1 MRIASIL
8 IGGIERKAKTLI
20 QDFELERDYADR
32 LGTCRM
38 TLLID
43 PQQTPLLGR
52 ATLGGMVLGDNTV
65 AEGMSVEIFRTATDA
80 ESAEFGGPLFG
91 DPLFGEAEAVGDC
104 IFRGEVVLLE
114 PQPAWYVRRTNPG
127 LFGALWGDLL
137 FGEEVEDTPD
147 TTTISARYLLR
158 IECRDQ
164 TALLDQTDVDDERTY
179 SETTD
184 AAIIADVCGEFY
196 PTLDVTNVDTTAY
209 IKSFKFEEGESLMSG
224 LRRLADRTGA
234 SFYVDVDNALHWFLP
249 TANPAPWGISDEPD
263 GVTTFA
269 CERESLQV
277 RREWQ
282 VPCNRVRVVGA
293 VSAGANISAVV
304 NDAHSQ
310 AVYGIRSRTIVDRS
324 CDTVEE
330 ATARGQVFVQENGR
344 PQISGEFSIRREGLE
359 VGQVIPITWG
369 ATLNFAGEFL
379 IRRVTMKWQA
389 PSVVVYSV
397 EFGDWRPDFFRAVKR
412 LAEMAEESSTVPVA
426 VPPDGSVTLAS
437 LAASLGLIQQVNGE
451 PALPDTAYPANAVI
465 LDISLTPPKLKR
477 RSGNTWVATVP
488 TTDLTGTVTET
499 QIADNS
505 ISTPKL
511 QALSVTSSVIA
522 ANAITAGKIA
532 ADAVTAGTIAAGA
545 ISAADAVF
553 QAAAIVTADIADL
566 AVTNIKIA
574 SGLSASKMTTGTLDA
589 SVVTVTNLNAS
600 SINAGEM
607 IVRPSAG
614 FMGKVIVQDSGGTTV
629 GWIGGDSGYFGGWFQ
644 NLYVG
649 GSGAASAKFVANTS
663 GNISVSL
670 SSATDSFTITNSST
684 DNTLTLTE
692 GGVSVTSGTGGG
704 FSAFRGLVIITGPSS
719 GASYPRIVMGST
731 QCLRESKTGWNT
743 PTGTLTRGTFDAG
756 ATLAVTAQTL
766 AALIT
771 DLRDHHGLLT
781 T

>member
-65 AEGMSVEIFRTATDA
+65 AEGMSVEIFKTATDA
-80 ESAEFGGPLFG
+80 ETAEFGGPLFG

-114 PQPAWYVRRTNPG
+114 PQPAWYVRRNNPG
-127 LFGALWGDLL
+127 LFGALFGDLL

-196 PTLDVTNVDTTAY
+196 PALDVATNVDTTAY

-224 LRRLADRTGA
+224 LRRLADRTGS
-234 SFYVDVDNALHWFLP
+234 SFYVDVDNSLHWFLP

-293 VSAGANISAVV
+293 VSGSANISAVV

-310 AVYGIRSRTIVDRS
+310 TVYGIRSRTIVDRS

-389 PSVVVYSV
+389 PSVVVYSI

-412 LAEMAEESSTVPVA
+412 LAELAEDSSSVPVA
-426 VPPDGSVTLAS
+426 VVPSGSITIDS
-437 LAASLGLIQQVNGE
+437 LAADLTMVQIVN
-451 PALPDTAYPANAVI
+451 ALPSLPAAGYGDDAVV
-465 LDISLTPPKLKR
+465 LLTTDRKLYR
-477 RSGNTWVATVP
+477 RSGTSWVATVP

-574 SGLSASKMTTGTLDA
+574 SGLSATKMTTGTLDA
-589 SVVTVTNLNAS
+589 DLVTVTNLSAD
-600 SINAGEM
+600 SINSGEM
-607 IVRPSAG
+607 VVRPSSG
-614 FMGKVIVQDSGGTTV
+614 SHMGKVVVQDSGGTTI
-629 GWIGGDSGYFGGWFQ
+629 GWIGGDSGYVGGWFQ

-649 GSGAASAKFVANTS
+649 GSGAASAKIVANTS
-663 GNISVSL
+663 GNIAV
-670 SSATDSFTITNSST
+670 
-684 DNTLTLTE
+684 TLTGGTDTLTISNSGSDYYTVLSD
-692 GGVSVTSGTGGG
+692 GGVTVRNNATSKYVQIYP
-704 FSAFRGLVIITGPSS
+704 GLITVADS
-719 GASYPRIVMGST
+719 ASYPRLVMGST
-731 QCLRESKTGWNT
+731 QVLRNSKTGWNT

>member
-8 IGGIERKAKTLI
+8 IGGIERKTKTLI

-196 PTLDVTNVDTTAY
+196 PALDVTNVDTTAY

-293 VSAGANISAVV
+293 VSGSANISAVV
-304 NDAHSQ
+304 NDTHSQ
-310 AVYGIRSRTIVDRS
+310 TVYGIRSRTIVDRS

-344 PQISGEFSIRREGLE
+344 PQISGQFSIRREGLE
-359 VGQVIPITWG
+359 VGQVVPITWG

-412 LAEMAEESSTVPVA
+412 LAELAEDSSSVPVA
-426 VPPDGSVTLAS
+426 VVPSGSITIDS
-437 LAASLGLIQQVNGE
+437 LAADLTMVQIVN
-451 PALPDTAYPANAVI
+451 ALPSLPAAGYGDDAVV
-465 LDISLTPPKLKR
+465 LLTTDRKLYR
-477 RSGNTWVATVP
+477 RSGTSWVATVP

-545 ISAADAVF
+545 ISAVDAVF

-589 SVVTVTNLNAS
+589 DLVTVTNLDAS
-600 SINAGEM
+600 SINAGEL

-649 GSGAASAKFVANTS
+649 GSGAASAKIVANTS
-663 GNISVSL
+663 GNIAV
-670 SSATDSFTITNSST
+670 
-684 DNTLTLTE
+684 TLTGGTDTLTISNSGSDYYTVLSD
-692 GGVSVTSGTGGG
+692 GGVTVRNNATSKYVQIYP
-704 FSAFRGLVIITGPSS
+704 GLITVADS
-719 GASYPRIVMGST
+719 ASYPRLVMGST
-731 QCLRESKTGWNT
+731 QVLRNSKTGWNT